1 MTFKPDIPYND
12 LPLLPP
18 TTDIETRK
26 VLKKAIGANRAL
38 AELKGKALI
47 IPNQEILINNITLQE
62 ARASSEIENVVTTND
77 SLFRALSSGTKTADP
92 ATKEVLNYREALW
105 HGFDFVRG
113 KGFLTTNL
121 FIDIMQTIKKTGAGI
136 RKPLPKTVLGDGTT
150 GEIVYTPPE
159 GEDVIRDKLKN
170 LEFFLN
176 DDNMSELDP
185 IVKMAISHYQFEA
198 IHPFGDGNGRTGR
211 IINVLFLI
219 GKGLLD
225 LPILY
230 LSSYIIAN
238 KSAYYLNLRNV
249 TVKNDWESWVLY
261 MLDAVEKTAF
271 ETIEKIQSIKDLM
284 DLSIVKIK
292 KELPGI
298 YSKELVETLFEQPYC
313 KVKSLV
319 DKKIAERRTASLYL
333 QRLEKIKILDGKKV
347 GRENLYINSGLFE
360 LLKGRE

>member
-1 MTFKPDIPYND
+1 MTFKPDMPYND

-18 TTDIETRK
+18 KADIETRK

-38 AELKGKALI
+38 AELKGKAFI
-47 IPNQEILINNITLQE
+47 IPNQEILLNNITLQE
-62 ARASSEIENVVTTND
+62 ARASSEVENVITTND
-77 SLFRALSSGTKTADP
+77 NLFRALSSGTKAGDP

-105 HGFDFVRG
+105 HGFDFVKE

-121 FIDIMQTIKKTGAGI
+121 FINIMQTIKRTGEGI
-136 RKPLPKTVLGDGTT
+136 RRPLPKTVLGDGAT

-170 LEFFLN
+170 LECFLN
-176 DDNMSELDP
+176 DDSMSEFDP

-211 IINVLFLI
+211 IINVLYLI

-249 TVKNDWESWVLY
+249 TAKNDWESWIFY

-284 DLSIVKIK
+284 DWSIVKIK
-292 KELPGI
+292 KELPRI

-333 QRLEKIKILDGKKV
+333 QRLEEINILDGKKV

>member
-18 TTDIETRK
+18 TADIENRK
-26 VLKKAIGANRAL
+26 VLKKAIGANKAL
-38 AELKGKALI
+38 AELKGKAPI

-77 SLFRALSSGTKTADP
+77 SLFRALSSSAKTVDP
-92 ATKEVLNYREALW
+92 AAKEVLNYREALW
-105 HGFDFVRG
+105 HGFDFVKE

-121 FIDIMQTIKKTGAGI
+121 FVDLMQTIKKTGAGI

-150 GEIVYTPPE
+150 GKIVYTPPE

-170 LEFFLN
+170 LELFLN
-176 DDNMSELDP
+176 DDTMSELDP
-185 IVKMAISHYQFEA
+185 IIKMAISHYQFEA

-211 IINVLFLI
+211 IINVLYLI
-219 GKGLLD
+219 SKGLLD

-230 LSSYIIAN
+230 LSSYIINN

-249 TVKNDWESWVLY
+249 TIKNDWESWVLY
-261 MLDAVEKTAF
+261 MLDAVEKTAL
-271 ETIEKIQSIKDLM
+271 ETIKKIQAIKDLM
-284 DLSIVKIK
+284 DMFIARIK

-319 DKKIAERRTASLYL
+319 EKNIAERRTASLYL

-347 GRENLYINSGLFE
+347 GRENLYINSDLFE